1 MLELIIDC
9 IEGFILTRIADFCA
23 EKTDPLINKLVKR
36 LKRRKERK
44 N

>member
-9 IEGFILTRIADFCA
+9 IADFCA
-23 EKTDPLINKLVKR
+23 EKTDPLISKLVKR